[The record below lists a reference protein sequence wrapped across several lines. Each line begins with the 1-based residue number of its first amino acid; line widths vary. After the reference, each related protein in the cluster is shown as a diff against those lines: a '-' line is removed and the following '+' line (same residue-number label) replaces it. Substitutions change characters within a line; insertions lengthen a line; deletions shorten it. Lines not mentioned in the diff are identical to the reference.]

1 MKPFLIGSILLILVL
16 LACGCTTPVPPEEP
30 RPPVPPVPNL
40 LGNWSGTM
48 TGYVD
53 GQGFNDY
60 AGDSMTMRVIEQ
72 KGRVFEGDFIFSNQ
86 TGSTEF
92 VSFAGA
98 IAHDG
103 MTMTMVERGGG
114 YTFATF
120 ITPDEIELIYAEAS
134 DPFNVAI
141 DSLKRS

>member
-1 MKPFLIGSILLILVL
+1 
-16 LACGCTTPVPPEEP
+16 
-30 RPPVPPVPNL
+30 
-40 LGNWSGTM
+40 M